1 MRDILKL
8 IPKDHYID
16 SVIISRSYQ
25 VEPEKYYYVQIQIT
39 HNDYHKFGNGD
50 FQKDFMTFYVHKKGT
65 MFDD

>member
-16 SVIISRSYQ
+16 GVIITRSSS
-25 VEPEKYYYVQIQIT
+25 VDPKHYYWVQIQIT
-39 HNDYHKFGNGD
+39 HNDYLEKRYGD
-50 FQKDFMTFYVHKKGT
+50 FRKDFMTFYIHEKGP

>member
-16 SVIISRSYQ
+16 GLIITRSTSVD
-25 VEPEKYYYVQIQIT
+25 PKHYYWVQIQIT
-39 HNDYHKFGNGD
+39 HNDYHKGGYGD
-50 FQKDFMTFYVHKKGT
+50 FRKDFMTFYIDEKGP

>member
-16 SVIISRSYQ
+16 GVIISRSHQ

-39 HNDYHKFGNGD
+39 HNDYHKTSYGD
-50 FQKDFMTFYVHKKGT
+50 FRKDFMTFYIHEKGP